1 MKQAIEL
8 NINENN
14 NYDFSNEQFQEMN
27 KYNDFL
33 LNESLA
39 KFSTNNMSINQIPKS
54 PHGSNHPKGAG
65 GCPFLNK
72 NTFRDIETLI
82 LPHYEMKNLIFYPY
96 DFFFDLINY
105 KTKDLVNKSKKIRNI
120 PKFIRNTL
128 FLNDETIKRVRKMNF
143 NQSFIIGEQLKE
155 TTEKLYKEG
164 NYYEALQQYNLIYSL
179 FRWLEFKDKER
190 GETLLKDVTK
200 ISQNPI
206 IDEDVILK
214 RCAVNN
220 PERRRK
226 TNLINN
232 NDFKNNGTI
241 DDSISNDSGE
251 EEKKNKEIKSNNKE
265 DEKDIDNIS
274 DNFEKNEENNEEES
288 SEGEEEEDDEEEEE
302 EKKNENQKTKKEIK
316 ENKKE
321 RKESDKLKKLN
332 NKQNNVIREK
342 EKKIEKNEGKIN
354 KRIEAIKKEEKK
366 EKELKTEEDEIE
378 ELYKYDLINFNKTMQ
393 LLLKRMGYCYIHLC
407 AFSEAIECFNEA
419 FKYVDDECPDF
430 YFRRAEAKIYNKSSS
445 LKDLKSALGDLN
457 KALSRKITYH
467 SEIILREH
475 KLVQKLISKKE
486 EQICLIPKK
495 LLDNFRYAMNK
506 IKKNNLKIQDYI
518 INNNEL
524 DQTHYSVLKEIKEI
538 YFYSIKQILK
548 KKDHILFEKKIT
560 EYDNF
565 LEKFYIY
572 DEYYNFDVNNINM
585 EIYRKLDTQQ
595 QVDIE
600 LLKHSKT
607 LRDLMNEIKYRKC
620 EEIFD
625 NLQIDERMYM
635 QAYKNVLEIQ
645 RIERD
650 IKNGEDNIM
659 NDNYNGGSGLKSI
672 GFIWNKI
679 KNSGFIISL
688 SQIMKEN
695 FYFLSVSLIILSI
708 TILASQ
714 INQKENEK
722 K

>member
-274 DNFEKNEENNEEES
+274 DNFEKNEEDNEEES

-321 RKESDKLKKLN
+321 SD
-332 NKQNNVIREK
+332 
-342 EKKIEKNEGKIN
+342 
-354 KRIEAIKKEEKK
+354 
-366 EKELKTEEDEIE
+366 
-378 ELYKYDLINFNKTMQ
+378 
-393 LLLKRMGYCYIHLC
+393 
-407 AFSEAIECFNEA
+407 
-419 FKYVDDECPDF
+419 
-430 YFRRAEAKIYNKSSS
+430 
-445 LKDLKSALGDLN
+445 
-457 KALSRKITYH
+457 
-467 SEIILREH
+467 
-475 KLVQKLISKKE
+475 
-486 EQICLIPKK
+486 
-495 LLDNFRYAMNK
+495 K
-506 IKKNNLKIQDYI
+506 IKK
-518 INNNEL
+518 
-524 DQTHYSVLKEIKEI
+524 
-538 YFYSIKQILK
+538 
-548 KKDHILFEKKIT
+548 
-560 EYDNF
+560 
-565 LEKFYIY
+565 
-572 DEYYNFDVNNINM
+572 
-585 EIYRKLDTQQ
+585 
-595 QVDIE
+595 
-600 LLKHSKT
+600 
-607 LRDLMNEIKYRKC
+607 
-620 EEIFD
+620 
-625 NLQIDERMYM
+625 
-635 QAYKNVLEIQ
+635 
-645 RIERD
+645 
-650 IKNGEDNIM
+650 
-659 NDNYNGGSGLKSI
+659 
-672 GFIWNKI
+672 
-679 KNSGFIISL
+679 
-688 SQIMKEN
+688 
-695 FYFLSVSLIILSI
+695 
-708 TILASQ
+708 
-714 INQKENEK
+714 
-722 K
+722 